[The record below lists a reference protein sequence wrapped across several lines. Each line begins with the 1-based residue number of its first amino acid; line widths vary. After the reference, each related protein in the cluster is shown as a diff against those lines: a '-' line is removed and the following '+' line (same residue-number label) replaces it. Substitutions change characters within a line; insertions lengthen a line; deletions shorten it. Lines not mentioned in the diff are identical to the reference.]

1 MALRTQIA
9 SRSEADRPRRF
20 LAGGVF
26 PPLALGLIAL
36 AWVSLL
42 AWEAS
47 PYGRY
52 LHHGDWTT
60 LGLAGAIC
68 TALPAGNIVLPAL
81 FYVGGWS
88 LMTTAMMLPTALPLI
103 RLFDRMI
110 TANRQRQ
117 ALHTLLIAGYLL
129 AWGGFGLL
137 AHALDAG
144 LHAGLARAD
153 WLAAHAWIPGA
164 AVLGLAGGFQFSRL
178 KYRCLD
184 ACRSPFAFI
193 NRYWR
198 GPYPRCEAFQ
208 LGLAHGLYCVGC
220 CWALMLLMFVIGTG
234 SVGWMLLLGL
244 VMAIEKNHPWGRHLA
259 KPLGAALLSG
269 AALIIALHGNGA

>member
-1 MALRTQIA
+1 M
-9 SRSEADRPRRF
+9 RRF

-26 PPLALGLIAL
+26 PPLALALITL
-36 AWVSLL
+36 SWVTLL
-42 AWEAS
+42 AWESS

-52 LHHGDWTT
+52 LDHGDWTA
-60 LGLAGAIC
+60 LGLAGAFC
-68 TALPAGNIVLPAL
+68 ASLPAGTIVLPAL
-81 FYVGGWS
+81 LYAGGWG
-88 LMTTAMMLPTALPLI
+88 LMSSAMMLPTALPLI

-110 TANRQRQ
+110 ATHPQRTV
-117 ALHTLLIAGYLL
+117 LHTLLIAGYLL

-144 LHAGLARAD
+144 LHAALARSV
-153 WLAAHAWIPGA
+153 WLATHAWIPGA
-164 AVLGLAGGFQFSRL
+164 AVLGIAGGFQFSRL

-184 ACRSPFAFI
+184 ACRSPLAFL
-193 NRYWR
+193 NSHWR
-198 GPYPRCEAFQ
+198 GPQPRREAFG

-220 CWALMLLMFVIGTG
+220 CWALMLLMFLVGTG

-259 KPLGAALLSG
+259 RPLGAGLLAG
-269 AALIIALHGNGA
+269 AAVVVALHAVA